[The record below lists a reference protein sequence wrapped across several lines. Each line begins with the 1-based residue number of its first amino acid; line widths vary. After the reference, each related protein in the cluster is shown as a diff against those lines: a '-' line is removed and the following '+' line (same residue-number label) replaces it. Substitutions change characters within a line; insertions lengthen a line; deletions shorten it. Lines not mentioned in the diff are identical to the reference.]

1 MKFKFHWT
9 VKLTFVSQEKV
20 SSPLLV
26 SSSNVA
32 KIVEGRAEGEAWPRH
47 SLARSL
53 KPENRP
59 SNEMKRMQG
68 VVEEERRK
76 VNLKFTNFGICS

>member
-20 SSPLLV
+20 VPPPLLT
-26 SSSNVA
+26 SSSVA
-32 KIVEGRAEGEAWPRH
+32 KIVEGRAEGKAWPRH

-53 KPENRP
+53 KPRE
-59 SNEMKRMQG
+59 
-68 VVEEERRK
+68 
-76 VNLKFTNFGICS
+76 